1 MNARINY
8 GHPILRIN
16 PYYHVVSHRRQE
28 ISDIY
33 IYIVTRYVTSIRRK
47 LVDERVRVRVDT
59 YRYHVDR
66 DSPLESRIVSFH
78 VSVVARIVLI
88 IA

>member
-1 MNARINY
+1 MITLPF
-8 GHPILRIN
+8 GST

-33 IYIVTRYVTSIRRK
+33 SDALRYLNKKKVCRW
-47 LVDERVRVRVDT
+47 VRT
-59 YRYHVDR
+59 LIYRYHVDR
-66 DSPLESRIVSFH
+66 DSRLESRIVSFH
-78 VSVVARIVLI
+78 VSVVTRIVLI